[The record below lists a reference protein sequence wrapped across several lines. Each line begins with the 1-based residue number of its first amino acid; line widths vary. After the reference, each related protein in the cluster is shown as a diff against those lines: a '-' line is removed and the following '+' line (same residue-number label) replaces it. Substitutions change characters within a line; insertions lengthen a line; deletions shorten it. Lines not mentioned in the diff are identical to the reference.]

1 MIQGYKNTNTRCFE
15 IEKLKEM
22 VPESL
27 RSCINIFNEDDYLTK
42 NNIRGLFSRLIDI
55 NIYLTNSLCFEN
67 IPIKELILIFKDV
80 KMEKMMISSSTYNML
95 KSFNI
100 FVMFYNYFNSIT
112 FDIFMQLFNTVDF
125 FVK

>member
-1 MIQGYKNTNTRCFE
+1 MIQGYKNNNTRCFE